1 MALPLYSAL
10 LPVFGKKD
18 VKRLNKTRVDL
29 APSLSGASILI
40 ARNKRKQTE
49 LTEPAFCSSSLTPPR
64 RRLSSL
70 FHVYHYERCSIPTC
84 HQKVHTDPGAMTLNS
99 FVQHAIPSPF
109 CLVLTVWQ
117 LLHVGSGR
125 KNVHVALSVTSICGG
140 YVDRY

>member
-49 LTEPAFCSSSLTPPR
+49 LTEPSFSSSPLTPPR
-64 RRLSSL
+64 AAAPPVFLTANKHASNGPAPPHDLLCSSP
-70 FHVYHYERCSIPTC
+70 YP
-84 HQKVHTDPGAMTLNS
+84 PGL
-99 FVQHAIPSPF
+99 
-109 CLVLTVWQ
+109 Q
-117 LLHVGSGR
+117 LLRHGEEGRIHRRVPPLPTTSSAPPHLLVDPAVASRSGGPR
-125 KNVHVALSVTSICGG
+125 S
-140 YVDRY
+140 